1 MEWPSLSRV
10 LDVLEGIDPKYQII
24 AAAGIVLVLL
34 LLLAVLRTHRRR
46 VASAEQASRY
56 AATREIKDVKLL
68 AKDLEET
75 LSVYRKSHPLF
86 YQFVKSYQEKHSID
100 DLFENEEVEI
110 AFGKLAFHKDR
121 KKKMKGRE
129 TALGL
134 ENVLDEDRVTRAAM
148 ITILRALYS
157 DPGFRGRLTPA
168 DEAQFDRLLDSLTE

>member
-1 MEWPSLSRV
+1 MIEVIGPHYR
-10 LDVLEGIDPKYQII
+10 II
-24 AAAGIVLVLL
+24 AGGAIVIVLL
-34 LLLAVLRTHRRR
+34 LLLAVLRTRRRR
-46 VASAEQASRY
+46 VASAEHASRY

-75 LSVYRKSHPLF
+75 LGVYRKSHPLF
-86 YQFVKSYQEKHSID
+86 YQLVKSHQEKHSID

-134 ENVLDEDRVTRAAM
+134 ENVLTEDRETRAAM
-148 ITILRALYS
+148 VTILRALYS
-157 DPGFRGRLTPA
+157 DPGFRDQLTPA
-168 DEAQFDRLLDSLTE
+168 GESQFDRLLDSLTE